1 LAGTVELGCIKKA
14 GKNIDVL
21 LGGYVDYGFIDM
33 QKERTPLFQAPAQYL
48 PVANHIVGK
57 NIEYQGWMNSNKCD
71 HLKPFSVG
79 LKLGVRFKL

>member
-1 LAGTVELGCIKKA
+1 MYKKA

-21 LGGYVDYGFIDM
+21 LGGICGLWFYGYAE
-33 QKERTPLFQAPAQYL
+33 KRTSLFQAPAQYL
-48 PVANHIVGK
+48 PAANHIVGK

-71 HLKPFSVG
+71 SLKPFSVG